1 MENEHAALYLLK
13 VQLPVMEETT
23 KLYSEND
30 ELMVSSIQDGLDR
43 IERMI
48 RKDGFITLER
58 VIQVMGYRPSP
69 TCPHILF
76 YELSDYHFD
85 GETLEM
91 DLQCDFLLSPYE
103 VVPKV
108 KPKKK
113 LHIVR
118 DEEPEEENKEEE
130 EWQPSSPKETS
141 ESGENDKT

>member
-1 MENEHAALYLLK
+1 MENENVALYLLK
-13 VQLPVMEETT
+13 VQLPVTEETT

-30 ELMVSSIQDGLDR
+30 ELMVNAIQDGLDK

-48 RKDGFITLER
+48 RKDGFITLEGIIR
-58 VIQVMGYRPSP
+58 VMGYRPSP

-85 GETLEM
+85 GEWLEM

-113 LHIVR
+113 LYLVQK
-118 DEEPEEENKEEE
+118 EPEEENKEEE

-141 ESGENDKT
+141 ESGESDQT